1 MAEDK
6 KSVLLYCDLIHTI
19 EKMDDETAG
28 QFFKHYLRY
37 INDLHPKTDNLIVD
51 VTFEAVKQSL
61 KRDLIKWEVKKTG
74 QSLAGIEGNL
84 KRWHIDLYDEY
95 KKGVYTLQDAVDI
108 GKSREP
114 SPPDPTRSTPIAE
127 IAVSVSDS
135 VTVSVSETDINNN
148 TPPSVDGFDWINL
161 LALINKTFGREFK
174 KINDT
179 VRAKYKARIKEGYTK
194 EDITNA
200 IKNCKNDSFH
210 KDKNY
215 KHCTPEYFSRSNTLD
230 LHSAVQDTKPIDIRT
245 NHIMEQVRKAE
256 ES

>member
-37 INDLHPKTDNLIVD
+37 INDLKPKTDNLIVD

-61 KRDLIKWEVKKTG
+61 KRDLKKWEVKKTG

-84 KRWHIDLYDEY
+84 KRWHLDLYDEY
-95 KKGVYTLQDAVDI
+95 KKGTYTLQDAVNI

-114 SPPDPTRSTPIAE
+114 SPPDPTRSTPIAK

-135 VTVSVSETDINNN
+135 VSVTDSVTDTVIKNKSRAFAPPSLEEVKDYCKERNN
-148 TPPSVDGFDWINL
+148 TVNAETFIDFYASKGWVVGKTKMKDWKASIRTWEKRDNNGG
-161 LALINKTFGREFK
+161 NKTFSG
-174 KINDT
+174 T
-179 VRAKYKARIKEGYTK
+179 TSGGSRATSQVA
-194 EDITNA
+194 
-200 IKNCKNDSFH
+200 DSY
-210 KDKNY
+210 D
-215 KHCTPEYFSRSNTLD
+215 
-230 LHSAVQDTKPIDIRT
+230 
-245 NHIMEQVRKAE
+245 
-256 ES
+256 